1 MKHRHFVIL
10 SLAALVA
17 GCGDSL
23 TEVESLSD
31 LAGTWSAIS
40 VKVTLISD
48 TSQHVEWVPSD
59 GGSILLFVSSDG
71 QYRWEVT
78 DPGDDSPHVDHGT
91 IRLSGGNLVLEG
103 NDWLHIYAFTLA
115 NGLLSLV
122 GDIQAESGDWGF
134 TSEEYGILVRQ
145 EIDLR
150 RIRSG

>member
-1 MKHRHFVIL
+1 VIL

-23 TEVESLSD
+23 TEVESISD
-31 LAGTWSAIS
+31 LAGTWSAIH

-48 TSQHVEWVPSD
+48 PSQRVEWVPSD
-59 GGSILLFVSSDG
+59 GGSISLIISADG
-71 QYRWEVT
+71 QYRWELIG
-78 DPGDDSPHVDHGT
+78 PGDDSPHVDRGT
-91 IRLSGGNLVLEG
+91 VRLSGSNLILTG
-103 NDWLHIYAFTLA
+103 SDWVHTYAFTLT

-122 GDIQAESGDWGF
+122 GDIAAESGDWGF
-134 TSEEYGILVRQ
+134 TSEEYDIMVRQ